1 MPWKWSEI
9 PEKIY
14 NYFDESRNN
23 WHVLFLV
30 QTLETSDFQTI
41 PVKDKHQ
48 HIQKLSY
55 KNYFYN
61 SSFYPAKDNQNVL
74 LRDNHLYTLSVILLI
89 Y

>member
-1 MPWKWSEI
+1 MAWKWSEI

-30 QTLETSDFQTI
+30 QTLETPDFQTI

-55 KNYFYN
+55 KTIFITVV
-61 SSFYPAKDNQNVL
+61 F
-74 LRDNHLYTLSVILLI
+74 ILLKTI
-89 Y
+89 KMCC